1 MDILWIPVGNS
12 VNIVE
17 LNYSHMNKIE
27 ILDLESV
34 MMNNESLKKILEDGV
49 VTENEIKGQVEKV
62 TTLAEQLEQICS
74 EEQLKMIQSLIA
86 EMNALYVA
94 YNYNELLSIR

>member
-1 MDILWIPVGNS
+1 MS
-12 VNIVE
+12 
-17 LNYSHMNKIE
+17 KID
-27 ILDLESV
+27 ILDLESILI
-34 MMNNESLKKILEDGV
+34 NNASLMKILEDGI
-49 VTENEIKGQVEKV
+49 VTEEEIKEQSEKV
-62 TTLAEQLEQICS
+62 TTIAAKLEQECT

>member
-1 MDILWIPVGNS
+1 MDI
-12 VNIVE
+12 
-17 LNYSHMNKIE
+17 NYSDMSKID

-34 MMNNESLKKILEDGV
+34 MMKNASLKKILEDGV
-49 VTENEIKGQVEKV
+49 VTEEEIREQSEKV
-62 TTLAEQLEQICS
+62 AELAKNLEQACTDEQLI
-74 EEQLKMIQSLIA
+74 MIQSLIA

>member
-1 MDILWIPVGNS
+1 MSKIDI
-12 VNIVE
+12 
-17 LNYSHMNKIE
+17 M
-27 ILDLESV
+27 DLESI
-34 MMNNESLKKILEDGV
+34 MMNNASLMKILEDGI
-49 VTENEIKGQVEKV
+49 VTEEEIKEQSEKV
-62 TTLAEQLEQICS
+62 TTIAAKLEQECN

>member
-1 MDILWIPVGNS
+1 MS
-12 VNIVE
+12 
-17 LNYSHMNKIE
+17 KID
-27 ILDLESV
+27 ILDLESIL
-34 MMNNESLKKILEDGV
+34 MNNASLMKILEDGI
-49 VTENEIKGQVEKV
+49 VTAEEIKEQSEKV
-62 TTLAEQLEQICS
+62 TTIAAKLEQECT

>member
-1 MDILWIPVGNS
+1 
-12 VNIVE
+12 
-17 LNYSHMNKIE
+17 MNKID

-34 MMNNESLKKILEDGV
+34 MMNNVSLKKILEDGV
-49 VTENEIKGQVEKV
+49 VTEEEVREQSEKV
-62 TTLAEQLEQICS
+62 TAIAENLQQICT
-74 EEQLKMIQSLIA
+74 EEQLKMIQALIA

>member
-1 MDILWIPVGNS
+1 MS
-12 VNIVE
+12 
-17 LNYSHMNKIE
+17 KID
-27 ILDLESV
+27 ILDLESIL
-34 MMNNESLKKILEDGV
+34 MNNASLMKILEDGI
-49 VTENEIKGQVEKV
+49 VTEEEIKEQSEKV
-62 TTLAEQLEQICS
+62 TTVAAKLEQECT

>member
-1 MDILWIPVGNS
+1 MSKIDIF
-12 VNIVE
+12 
-17 LNYSHMNKIE
+17 
-27 ILDLESV
+27 DLESIL
-34 MMNNESLKKILEDGV
+34 MNNASLMKILEDGI
-49 VTENEIKGQVEKV
+49 VTEEEIKEQSKKV
-62 TTLAEQLEQICS
+62 TTIAAKLEQECT

>member
-1 MDILWIPVGNS
+1 MS
-12 VNIVE
+12 
-17 LNYSHMNKIE
+17 KIDV
-27 ILDLESV
+27 LDLEPIL
-34 MMNNESLKKILEDGV
+34 MNNASLMKILEDGI
-49 VTENEIKGQVEKV
+49 VTEEEIKEQSEKV
-62 TTLAEQLEQICS
+62 TTIAAKLEQECT